1 MASFF
6 AGVIKGLRLRGWAHV
21 KRFDLSLCMTHR
33 HVPRQGNKYHEC
45 SFHVII
51 TWIFKAALIHRG
63 ESFSFLISHW
73 LHVDFVMFWAFNC
86 CVGLNKTWIEKVF
99 HWKNRKSNF
108 TAAEAEAEA
117 EAEIGAE
124 LKQSRLC
131 IQINNGNAICHTLHF
146 DVPFSYPAKGKGCPA
161 SCRQVKNAAM
171 LENDSAWN
179 ERMQMEMK
187 TPLGGKTREGRGGE
201 RMGGQ
206 DKPRCLNMPKVQ
218 PHCGSGVNKLIQT
231 RGQGCANDSALK
243 RENCPK

>member
-1 MASFF
+1 MSFIRSRSGEKEGAMASFF
-6 AGVIKGLRLRGWAHV
+6 AGIIKGLRLRGWAHV
-21 KRFDLSLCMTHR
+21 KRFDLSLRMTHR

-51 TWIFKAALIHRG
+51 TWIFKADRG

-73 LHVDFVMFWAFNC
+73 LHIDFLMFWAFNC

-108 TAAEAEAEA
+108 TATGTEA

-187 TPLGGKTREGRGGE
+187 TPLGGKTREGRGTDGRARQTPLFKYAE
-201 RMGGQ
+201 SATALRLGREQINPDQGPRM
-206 DKPRCLNMPKVQ
+206 C
-218 PHCGSGVNKLIQT
+218 
-231 RGQGCANDSALK
+231 
-243 RENCPK
+243 

>member
-1 MASFF
+1 MNIRSSLNQLGEIFLVSHF
-6 AGVIKGLRLRGWAHV
+6 TLITYWFCHVFSIQLLRR
-21 KRFDLSLCMTHR
+21 
-33 HVPRQGNKYHEC
+33 PQQN
-45 SFHVII
+45 
-51 TWIFKAALIHRG
+51 
-63 ESFSFLISHW
+63 
-73 LHVDFVMFWAFNC
+73 
-86 CVGLNKTWIEKVF
+86 LNWKSF

-117 EAEIGAE
+117 EAE

-187 TPLGGKTREGRGGE
+187 TPLRGMTREGWETDEGGRGPLFKYAESATALRLGRE
-201 RMGGQ
+201 QINPDQGPRM
-206 DKPRCLNMPKVQ
+206 C
-218 PHCGSGVNKLIQT
+218 
-231 RGQGCANDSALK
+231 
-243 RENCPK
+243 